1 MNYGNLVTIVP
12 DKVRISEKE
21 LAPIG
26 IIDKSSCWGR
36 WIPDRWQPGSD
47 NAPPP
52 HLVVSPFPNTSW
64 PALFRL
70 TIILENA
77 AHGTLAKVLDVV
89 DQHALNIL
97 SIEGT
102 PAGHRHAVVNII
114 GEAVDLKLKNDAIK
128 RICDI
133 PDGERLFTNDAL
145 SELIHA
151 RYAPTMLTYADRLE
165 SALIAADEKRDG
177 RFLRETFCRHRSV
190 DGPRGILYD
199 YERLSPEYA
208 RLGERQS
215 IPAVKCKW
223 LQNHAFFWAYGSG
236 DTTEKK
242 LTFDAPNSALRP
254 DDVWREEFTEIIT
267 QLDPPFK
274 AIASINFEE
283 QFFRLTLSR
292 EDRFGNTFRLRL
304 PYTASFNSHSVST
317 RGALAEICSSLSA
330 GDLSLR
336 SISVST
342 EKRISTGEKGL
353 YTFLAVHPDSRL
365 TGQKSSE
372 PVREDIETIA
382 EHGAHAV
389 TRKLAGRGCRIAF
402 SDVRVSTFEARKLF
416 VSTTFDWI
424 LDTRLGLLDQLRS
437 LAAEFGYVL
446 VMADLDSLGDEHKY
460 MWDGS
465 APITTNVIKL
475 MRSSDAFLQIIPKSA
490 VTQFTKD
497 GKLNWILFESGSAHA
512 LKLPCAISVDMSGGQ
527 CLADW
532 IEKLK
537 AGTEKQIFKFNSE
550 TDDAQIR
557 QALRKA
563 ISYLA
568 NEPRPKRDDRFR

>member
-236 DTTEKK
+236 DTQRVFTH
-242 LTFDAPNSALRP
+242 TALRGTTESGAP
-254 DDVWREEFTEIIT
+254 HVAFLLPGGGAQYARMTAGLFEHEPVFREHMERGLELLRRLAHRAATGC
-267 QLDPPFK
+267 DPETGDG
-274 AIASINFEE
+274 AGILL
-283 QFFRLTLSR
+283 QLSR
-292 EDRFGNTFRLRL
+292 RFF
-304 PYTASFNSHSVST
+304 
-317 RGALAEICSSLSA
+317 
-330 GDLSLR
+330 
-336 SISVST
+336 
-342 EKRISTGEKGL
+342 
-353 YTFLAVHPDSRL
+353 
-365 TGQKSSE
+365 
-372 PVREDIETIA
+372 
-382 EHGAHAV
+382 
-389 TRKLAGRGCRIAF
+389 
-402 SDVRVSTFEARKLF
+402 
-416 VSTTFDWI
+416 
-424 LDTRLGLLDQLRS
+424 
-437 LAAEFGYVL
+437 
-446 VMADLDSLGDEHKY
+446 
-460 MWDGS
+460 
-465 APITTNVIKL
+465 
-475 MRSSDAFLQIIPKSA
+475 
-490 VTQFTKD
+490 
-497 GKLNWILFESGSAHA
+497 
-512 LKLPCAISVDMSGGQ
+512 
-527 CLADW
+527 
-532 IEKLK
+532 
-537 AGTEKQIFKFNSE
+537 
-550 TDDAQIR
+550 
-557 QALRKA
+557 
-563 ISYLA
+563 
-568 NEPRPKRDDRFR
+568 